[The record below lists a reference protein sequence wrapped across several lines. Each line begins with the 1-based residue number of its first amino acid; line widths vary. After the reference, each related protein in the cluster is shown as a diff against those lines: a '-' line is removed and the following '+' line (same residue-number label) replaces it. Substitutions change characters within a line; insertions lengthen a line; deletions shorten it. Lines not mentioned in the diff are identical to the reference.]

1 MDLATTDADWAA
13 ARFVERIDR
22 LIWTPAQEMPDHP
35 ALSDGRATW
44 TYSDLAAIVVELAGM
59 LTAAGIRSGDRVM
72 IVGDNSLAMA
82 AVMLAVSSIDAWSVP
97 VSPGIPTREIG
108 QIRDHSGAR
117 RVLYLSAASV
127 EARNH
132 ALRHGAGQVR
142 FGPAGPMHL
151 GPLTKA
157 ARPAPVHAVGSRQVA
172 MLAYTSSAARD
183 PKSVMLTHQDLLLN
197 GWIFGETR
205 ELRPDDRLY
214 AILPLSHVVGLSSAL
229 VSGLMFGCT
238 IHVAPRDDAA
248 MLVQAIAHD
257 GVSVLYSVQST
268 YRQLLEYKALHGM
281 ETLPRGRLRHIGVAG
296 GSLDTA
302 LEQCIA
308 AELKLP
314 LQNSYGAARRP
325 GTSVA
330 GDLFIGERLHLHLAR
345 LQATGHDT
353 LTSSLEFEAM
363 YLAVLRDACRNSTRQ
378 RLTQEPL
385 QRRGR
390 AQLVCDAIEARY
402 DEVLSLDELSSL
414 TGLDKFKL
422 IREFKR
428 AYGLSPH
435 AYHNRVRVRRAG
447 ELILGGAQLAETAAA
462 VGFADQ
468 AHMTRAFR
476 GTVGYTPGAL
486 AQVSLE
492 IARCLP
498 GPSLNGG
505 KDHLCANRSLPFPG
519 QSANV
524 AAS

>member
-1 MDLATTDADWAA
+1 MDLATTDADRAA

-22 LIWTPAQEMPDHP
+22 LIWAPAQEMPDHP

-44 TYSDLAAIVVELAGM
+44 TYGDLAAIVVELAGM

-82 AVMLAVSSIDAWSVP
+82 AVMLAISSIDAWNVP
-97 VSPGIPTREIG
+97 VTPDIPTREID

-127 EARNH
+127 EARYH

-157 ARPAPVHAVGSRQVA
+157 TKPAPVHAVGSRQVA
-172 MLAYTSSAARD
+172 MLAYTSTAARD

-296 GSLDTA
+296 GSLGTA

-314 LQNSYGAARRP
+314 LLNRYGTARRRGAVTDDP
-325 GTSVA
+325 
-330 GDLFIGERLHLHLAR
+330 FIGEKLHLHLAR
-345 LQATGHDT
+345 LQATRDDT

-363 YLAVLRDACRNSTRQ
+363 YLAVLRDACRHSTRQ
-378 RLTQEPL
+378 RLTQEPS
-385 QRRGR
+385 RHRGR
-390 AQLVCDAIEARY
+390 AQLVCDAIEMRY
-402 DEVLSLDELSSL
+402 GEVLSLDELSSL

-435 AYHNRVRVRRAG
+435 AYHNLVRVRRAC
-447 ELILGGAQLAETAAA
+447 ELILAGAQLADTAAA

-505 KDHLCANRSLPFPG
+505 KGHLCANRSLPFPG